1 MSNEVVRID
10 GGMLEGGG
18 QILRIATALSG
29 ITGIPVEIHN
39 IRSKRP
45 KPGLKAQ
52 HLTGIKA
59 LAELTNASIDGL
71 RIGSTKISFT
81 PTTRKGGVYE
91 IDVKTAGS
99 VTLLLQVLMPVVIFA
114 PGRVQ
119 FRLIGGTTV
128 KWSPPIP
135 SLQYILL
142 PAFKKM
148 GIQTKIKIIKHGF
161 YPRGGGIIEV
171 EIDPI
176 KKLRSIMLD
185 KIGRIEKIGG
195 TSYCAK
201 LPEHVAIRQ
210 MKAATS
216 ELKKADFH
224 NIEITTEQIRDSLSP
239 GSGITLWAKT
249 NTDAIIGADAIG
261 EKGKPAEVVGREAAR
276 KLLDTI
282 NANSPVDSFLADQLI
297 IYMALAEGSSKIIT
311 NKFTLHTKT
320 AIEVCKQLT
329 SASFSVKDRSNNQVD
344 ITCNGI
350 GFNNELL

>member
-1 MSNEVVRID
+1 MSQEFVKID

-29 ITGIPVEIHN
+29 ITGIPVEIYN

-59 LAELTNASIDGL
+59 LTDLTNASVDGL
-71 RIGSTKISFT
+71 QIGSKKITFK
-81 PTTRKGGVYE
+81 PTTRKGGIYE

-99 VTLLLQVLMPVVIFA
+99 VSLLLQVLTPVAIFA
-114 PGRVQ
+114 SERVQ
-119 FRLIGGTTV
+119 FKLIGGTSV

-135 SLQYILL
+135 SVQQILL
-142 PAFKKM
+142 PILKKI
-148 GIQTKIKIIKHGF
+148 GIQIQVKIIKHGF
-161 YPRGGGIIEV
+161 YPKGGGIVNIV
-171 EIDPI
+171 IDPI
-176 KKLRSIMLD
+176 KKLRPTILD
-185 KIGRIEKIGG
+185 NIGKIEDIRGI
-195 TSYCAK
+195 SYCAK

-216 ELKKADFH
+216 ELKKASFK
-224 NIEITTEQIRDSLSP
+224 NIEITTERITDSFSP
-239 GSGITLWAKT
+239 GSGITIWTKT
-249 NTDAIIGADAIG
+249 NTGAIIGSDAIG

-276 KLLDTI
+276 KLLETI
-282 NANSPVDSFLADQLI
+282 NANSPVDPFLADQLI

-329 SASFSVKDRSNNQVD
+329 SASFSVKDGNNNQVE

-350 GFNNELL
+350 GFDNELL